1 MFQDK
6 IKNEIEIQDL
16 KTKILSVETEK
27 NYRLVDNPEKSKEN
41 IATFNKLKEELFI
54 TKSEFSKKEKE
65 VHELTQ
71 KLKHT
76 ETHMLQQL
84 EKKVDNVIKLAAI
97 KSDSGSNLLSKFESI
112 TLWFKNQQKKDK

>member
-1 MFQDK
+1 LFQDK